1 MKRETSILRKLPS
14 NLHWIARYPFSRMRS
29 YLERTAFEKKQVVI
43 TIADHFEPAWNDGA
57 FLSKK
62 EQVEQ
67 LRKYYAMARETGNAV
82 CDVDGTKF
90 RHTNFYPAEQY
101 DPDIL
106 DIMAEMQA
114 EGLGETEVHLHHGDP
129 GTDNSEYL
137 QSILSEFRDTLAERH
152 QLLSRLENDPNPK
165 YAFVHG
171 NLALGNSC
179 KGQHCGVENEF
190 EILRDTGCYM
200 DLTLPS
206 APDPSQ
212 MPMLNMLYE
221 AAGDLSRSVPHRS
234 GKRFEVGSSMPGS
247 PLLLTGPLVFY
258 FPKRFGGLPLP
269 RLDDGV
275 LAANQPYSLSRFDRW
290 MSANVTVAGR
300 SDVVFLKLYCHAFFD
315 YDQSHS
321 IGEEAARFFGE
332 VVERGAKTGKYSV
345 HFASAREAYNIAMA
359 VAQNKRGDVNEYR
372 NFLLKPIMSS

>member
-1 MKRETSILRKLPS
+1 MTNNASIFRKLPA
-14 NLHWIARYPFSRMRS
+14 NLPWIARYPFSRMRS
-29 YLERTAFEKKQVVI
+29 YLEMTAFEKKQVVI
-43 TIADHFEPAWNDGA
+43 TVADHFEPAWNDGP
-57 FLSKK
+57 FLSKS
-62 EQVEQ
+62 EQIKA
-67 LRKYYAMARETGNAV
+67 LKKYQAMARETGNAV
-82 CDVDGTKF
+82 FDVDGTKF

-101 DPDIL
+101 DADIL
-106 DIMAEMQA
+106 DILAEMQA

-129 GTDNSEYL
+129 GTDNAEYL
-137 QSILSEFRDTLAERH
+137 RNVLTDFRDTLAERH
-152 QLLSRLENDPNPK
+152 RLLSRSDKDPMPK

-179 KGQHCGVENEF
+179 NGQHCGVENEF

-212 MPMLNMLYE
+212 VPMLNLLYE
-221 AAGDLSRSVPHRS
+221 ATGDLSRSIPHRS
-234 GKRFEVGSSMPGS
+234 GKRFEVGSSMPVS

-275 LAANQPYSLSRFDRW
+275 LAANQPYSMARFDRW

-300 SDVVFLKLYCHAFFD
+300 SDVVFVKLYCHGFFD
-315 YDQSHS
+315 FDQSHS

-332 VVERGAKTGKYSV
+332 VIERGAKTGKYSV

-359 VAQNKRGDVNEYR
+359 ISENRTGGVDQYR
-372 NFLLKPIMSS
+372 DHLLKPIMSS